1 MACVRALAEGRA
13 MSRLPIAVLIIF
25 DGWGLREERESN
37 AIRMARTPVMD
48 RLNATC
54 AHTAIDASGPAVGLL
69 PGVMGNSEVGHLTIG
84 AGRVIYQ
91 DVMRISKA
99 IETGAFFA
107 NPVLLDAMRRAGRDY
122 TLHIWGLLSDG
133 SVHSHIDHLLA
144 LLEMAVKQGVERIAV
159 HAVLDGR
166 DKPPR
171 SALPFIDQLEAALQK
186 LGRGRVATVSGRYY
200 AMDRD
205 KRWDRTERA
214 YNAMVDGEGLHASSA
229 RAAVE
234 QAYAADKG
242 DEFVE
247 PTIVGQAHPMADG
260 DQVICFN
267 FRADRARQLT
277 AALALEDFAG
287 FARRRHPRVGYVCM
301 TEYDRAFNLPLAFG
315 PEDIP
320 NTLAEVLDRAEV
332 RNLRLAETEK
342 YAHVTYFLNGGVEK
356 PFKFEERVLI
366 PSPKV
371 ATYDLKPEMS
381 AMGIAER
388 AEQEIES
395 GRFGVIVIN
404 FANPDMVG
412 HTGVLP
418 ATIKAVEVSDAAL
431 GRVLAAVERKSG
443 VALITADHGNAEFM
457 ADPATGQPHT
467 AHTTYLVPLILYD
480 PNYKGG
486 LAEGGT
492 LGDVAPTLLGMLC
505 IPQPAEMTGRDL
517 RIPHC
522 GPRSGLHDRLM
533 EFA

>member
-1 MACVRALAEGRA
+1 M
-13 MSRLPIAVLIIF
+13 MSGPPIAALIIF
-25 DGWGLREERESN
+25 DGWGLRNASDAN

-54 AHTAIDASGPAVGLL
+54 AHTAIDASGEAVGLL

-99 IETGAFFA
+99 IETGAFFS
-107 NPVLLDAMRRAGRDY
+107 NPALLAAMHRAGRDH
-122 TLHIWGLLSDG
+122 TVHIWGLLSDG

-144 LLEMAVKQGVERIAV
+144 LLDMAVKQDVRRIAV

-171 SALPFIDQLEAALQK
+171 SALPFIDQLEEKLK
-186 LGRGRVATVSGRYY
+186 RLGRGAIATVSGRYY

-205 KRWDRTERA
+205 KRWDRTQRA
-214 YNAMVDGEGLHASSA
+214 YNAFVDADGLHCATA
-229 RAAVE
+229 RSAVE

-247 PTIVGQAHPMADG
+247 PTVIGQGHPMCDG

-277 AALALEDFAG
+277 AALALKDFSG
-287 FARRRHPRVGYVCM
+287 FARRRHPGLGYVCM
-301 TEYDRAFNLPLAFG
+301 TEYDRSFNLPLALG
-315 PEDIP
+315 PEDIR
-320 NTLAEVLDRAEV
+320 NTLAEVLDHAGIK
-332 RNLRLAETEK
+332 NLRMAETEK

-356 PFKFEERVLI
+356 PFQMEERILI

-371 ATYDLKPEMS
+371 ATYDLQPEMS
-381 AMGIAER
+381 AAAVAQR
-388 AEQEIES
+388 AEQEILS

-418 ATIKAVEVSDAAL
+418 ATVAAVEVSDAAL
-431 GRVLAAVERKSG
+431 GRVLGAVERMHG
-443 VALITADHGNAEFM
+443 VALITSDHGNAEFM

-467 AHTTYLVPLILYD
+467 AHTTNLVPLIVVD
-480 PNYKGG
+480 PNYHGA
-486 LAEGGT
+486 LADGGT
-492 LGDVAPTLLGMLC
+492 LADVAPTFLAMIG
-505 IPQPAEMTGRDL
+505 IAKPPEMTGRDL
-517 RIPHC
+517 RVQRA
-522 GPRSGLHDRLM
+522 GSKL
-533 EFA
+533 

>member
-1 MACVRALAEGRA
+1 
-13 MSRLPIAVLIIF
+13 MSRPPIAALIIF
-25 DGWGLREERESN
+25 DGWGLREDREAN

-48 RLNATC
+48 RLAATC
-54 AHTAIDASGPAVGLL
+54 AHSAVDASGEAVGLL
-69 PGVMGNSEVGHLTIG
+69 AGVMGNSEVGHLTIG

-91 DVMRISKA
+91 DVMRITKA
-99 IETGAFFA
+99 IETGDFFA
-107 NPVLLDAMRRAGRDY
+107 NPVLRESMDRAGSDH

-133 SVHSHIDHLLA
+133 SVHSHIDHLEA
-144 LLEMAVKQGVERIAV
+144 LLVMAVQRDVARVAV

-171 SALPFIDQLEAALQK
+171 SALPFIDGLEERLRQ
-186 LGRGRVATVSGRYY
+186 LGRGRIATVSGRYY

-214 YNAMVDGEGLHASSA
+214 YNALVDGEGLRADSA

-234 QAYAADKG
+234 RSYAADRS

-247 PTIVGQAHPMADG
+247 PAVIGQPQPMADG

-277 AALALEDFAG
+277 AALALEDFSG
-287 FARRRHPRVGYVCM
+287 FQRRRHPRLGYVCV
-301 TEYDRAFNLPLAFG
+301 TEYDRSFNLPLAFG
-315 PEDIP
+315 PEDIR
-320 NTLAEVLDRAEV
+320 NTLAEVLDREGV

-342 YAHVTYFLNGGVEK
+342 YAHVTYFLNGGVEQ
-356 PFKFEERVLI
+356 PFKLEERALI

-381 AMGIAER
+381 AGAVAER

-395 GRFGVIVIN
+395 GKYGVIVVN

-418 ATIKAVEVSDAAL
+418 ATITAVETADAAL
-431 GRVLAAVERKSG
+431 GRVIEALRRKGG
-443 VALITADHGNAEFM
+443 VALITSDHGNAEFM
-457 ADPATGQPHT
+457 ADPATGQAHT

-480 PNYKGG
+480 LNYHGG
-486 LAEGGT
+486 LKDGGT
-492 LGDVAPTLLGMLC
+492 LGDVAPTFLGMLG
-505 IPQPAEMTGRDL
+505 IEQPPEMTGHDL
-517 RIPHC
+517 RIAQ
-522 GPRSGLHDRLM
+522 RS
-533 EFA
+533 